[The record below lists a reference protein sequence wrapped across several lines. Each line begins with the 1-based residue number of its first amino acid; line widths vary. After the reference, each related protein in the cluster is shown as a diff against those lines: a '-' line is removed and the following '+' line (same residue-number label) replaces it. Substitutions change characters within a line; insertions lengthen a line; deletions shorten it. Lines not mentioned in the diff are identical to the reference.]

1 MSSPVL
7 SSNDRVY
14 ILTQLNS
21 APDEVLVRAYLDLS
35 AQYASILEARAAIT
49 QAKTVVQTVTTVDLQ
64 TEPVDQPRRNLNP
77 GVSSITKIGSNTK
90 ADILSCLADGM
101 QPPAKFEEHCKLLW
115 ERGEVKFD
123 GQEYYL

>member
-14 ILTQLNS
+14 ILTQLTS

-35 AQYASILEARAAIT
+35 AQHASILEARTAIA

-90 ADILSCLADGM
+90 ADILAAVADGR
-101 QPPAKFEEHCKLLW
+101 QPAAKFEEHCKLLW
-115 ERGEVKFD
+115 ERGEIKFD
-123 GQEYYL
+123 GEEWWV